1 MMPNHNSKGQV
12 CTRHETPRYPTCRG
26 ANHVDSW
33 DGIKCQQAIDHAHLW
48 KLDGRA
54 KPNFPARVTVVGVD
68 KETRLGLSGVT
79 TTGTNEEAEVTIVA
93 AMPEEEMP
101 LASTVD

>member
-1 MMPNHNSKGQV
+1 MPTGHRS
-12 CTRHETPRYPTCRG
+12 CPSLETR
-26 ANHVDSW
+26 W
-33 DGIKCQQAIDHAHLW
+33 
-48 KLDGRA
+48 RA
-54 KPNFPARVTVVGVD
+54 KPNFPARVTVAGVD

-79 TTGTNEEAEVTIVA
+79 TTGTNEEAEVIIVA